1 MAPLYYP
8 THRWNHEVLHFFRA
22 GRCEMANETLEFA
35 LIAWREE
42 GSWQLSRLSDEAIT
56 DIGIALDALRSQ
68 QGDGGAIAM
77 ITVDDAF
84 FILIRQI
91 GERMQ
96 MVLSNSLMA
105 LEYEIA
111 AEVLELLD
119 IESPEEDDPEE
130 PAGDLNIFSDFG
142 IDALDLQMICDDQ
155 ERFPDEQLDSIA
167 RQIGFGSEF
176 EEIIENL

>member
-1 MAPLYYP
+1 
-8 THRWNHEVLHFFRA
+8 
-22 GRCEMANETLEFA
+22 MANETLEFA

-56 DIGIALDALRSQ
+56 DIGVALDALRSQ

-167 RQIGFGSEF
+167 RQIGFDSEF
-176 EEIIENL
+176 VEIIENL

>member
-1 MAPLYYP
+1 
-8 THRWNHEVLHFFRA
+8 
-22 GRCEMANETLEFA
+22 A
-35 LIAWREE
+35 LIAWRDE

-176 EEIIENL
+176 VEITENL

>member
-1 MAPLYYP
+1 
-8 THRWNHEVLHFFRA
+8 
-22 GRCEMANETLEFA
+22 MANETLEFA

-176 EEIIENL
+176 VEIIENL

>member
-1 MAPLYYP
+1 
-8 THRWNHEVLHFFRA
+8 
-22 GRCEMANETLEFA
+22 
-35 LIAWREE
+35 
-42 GSWQLSRLSDEAIT
+42 
-56 DIGIALDALRSQ
+56 
-68 QGDGGAIAM
+68 M

-176 EEIIENL
+176 VEIIENL

>member
-1 MAPLYYP
+1 
-8 THRWNHEVLHFFRA
+8 
-22 GRCEMANETLEFA
+22 MANETLEFA

-167 RQIGFGSEF
+167 RQIGFDSEF
-176 EEIIENL
+176 VEIIENL

>member
-1 MAPLYYP
+1 
-8 THRWNHEVLHFFRA
+8 
-22 GRCEMANETLEFA
+22 MANETLEFA

-91 GERMQ
+91 GDRMQ

-176 EEIIENL
+176 VEIIENL

>member
-1 MAPLYYP
+1 
-8 THRWNHEVLHFFRA
+8 
-22 GRCEMANETLEFA
+22 MANETLEFA

-77 ITVDDAF
+77 VTVDDAF

-91 GERMQ
+91 GDRMQ

-176 EEIIENL
+176 VEIIENL

>member
-1 MAPLYYP
+1 
-8 THRWNHEVLHFFRA
+8 
-22 GRCEMANETLEFA
+22 MANETLEFA

-56 DIGIALDALRSQ
+56 DIGIALGALRSQ

-130 PAGDLNIFSDFG
+130 PAGDLNIFYDFG

-176 EEIIENL
+176 VEIIENL

>member
-1 MAPLYYP
+1 
-8 THRWNHEVLHFFRA
+8 
-22 GRCEMANETLEFA
+22 MANETLEFA

-155 ERFPDEQLDSIA
+155 EQFPDEQLDSIA
-167 RQIGFGSEF
+167 RQIVFGSEF
-176 EEIIENL
+176 VEIIENL

>member
-1 MAPLYYP
+1 
-8 THRWNHEVLHFFRA
+8 
-22 GRCEMANETLEFA
+22 MANETLEFA

-96 MVLSNSLMA
+96 MVLSNSLMS

-142 IDALDLQMICDDQ
+142 IDALDLQMICDDH

-176 EEIIENL
+176 VEIIENL